1 MRIDKD
7 YIKHAPLAD
16 LVDLND
22 DELARLNKREYQE
35 LNKRFRRAAARR
47 LNSVKKAY
55 YVSYA
60 AEEYFGGQEL
70 PDLPPKNA
78 TRQKLQHSA
87 ISLKEFLKAE
97 TSTLKGIK
105 NVLKREEARIFGVEQ
120 KDGTYKIVNKDLG
133 FKTENERKRFWS
145 TYMEFVNQHPEEMIG
160 ARDSTRLQQFL
171 GRESWWRWREFTADD
186 ISALVKKMRGEEE

>member
-1 MRIDKD
+1 MRIDKN

-16 LVDLND
+16 LVNLND
-22 DELARLNKREYQE
+22 DELARLDKKEYQE
-35 LNKRFRRAAARR
+35 LNKRFRKAASRR
-47 LNSVKKAY
+47 LNSVKKTF

-78 TRQKLQHSA
+78 SRQKLQHSA

-120 KDGTYKIVNKDLG
+120 KDGTYKKVNKDLG

-145 TYMEFVNQHPEEMIG
+145 AYMEFFNQHPEEMIG

-186 ISALVKKMRGEEE
+186 ISALVNKMRGEEE

>member
-1 MRIDKD
+1 MRIDKN

-16 LVDLND
+16 LVNLND
-22 DELARLNKREYQE
+22 DELARLDKKESQE
-35 LNKRFRRAAARR
+35 LTKRFRKAASRR
-47 LNSVKKAY
+47 LNSVKKTF

-78 TRQKLQHSA
+78 SRQKLQHSA

-120 KDGTYKIVNKDLG
+120 KDGTYKKVNKDLG
-133 FKTENERKRFWS
+133 FKTENERKRFRS
-145 TYMEFVNQHPEEMIG
+145 AYMEFVNQHPEEMIG

-186 ISALVKKMRGEEE
+186 ISALVNKMRGEEE